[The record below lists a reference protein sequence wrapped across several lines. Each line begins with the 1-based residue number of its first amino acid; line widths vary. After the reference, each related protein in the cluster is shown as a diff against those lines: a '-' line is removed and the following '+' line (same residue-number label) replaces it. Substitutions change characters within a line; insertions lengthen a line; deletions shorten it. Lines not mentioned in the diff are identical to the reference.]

1 MKLFSSSQSSL
12 QLRGLFE
19 QARKFGSSFRLWR
32 AAARKARDEK
42 KPSWA
47 DAKSTCSFGSE
58 TFKPWPFL
66 ECQKSFKFFL
76 KLSFQTVYLIRLPSL
91 SPPPPIFEASV
102 HYNEIQF
109 GWAAILP
116 LDGARWIN
124 NYKLRKKAKS
134 PNSNK
139 AKIRQFQQNFF
150 PSYFISNWIIW
161 LIWLRRDGKET
172 FI

>member
-1 MKLFSSSQSSL
+1 MKLFSSGQSSF

-19 QARKFGSSFRLWR
+19 QARKFGSSFRVWR
-32 AAARKARDEK
+32 AAAREARDEK

-58 TFKPWPFL
+58 TFKTWPFL

-76 KLSFQTVYLIRLPSL
+76 KLSFQTVYLIRLP
-91 SPPPPIFEASV
+91 PPIFEARV

-124 NYKLRKKAKS
+124 NYKLRKKLKAQIQTKQKS
-134 PNSNK
+134 GNFNK
-139 AKIRQFQQNFF
+139 TSSLPIL
-150 PSYFISNWIIW
+150 SWI
-161 LIWLRRDGKET
+161 E
-172 FI
+172 